1 MFMRKTFFSVC
12 ILLIS
17 SAAFPQQFT
26 PTVFNAGGGSY
37 YDPYSYLRYFDW
49 SIGELSLI
57 NTEVSAD
64 NSVAVYQGVLQ
75 PCTEKPG
82 NSPFSKDF
90 AAEDF
95 KLFPNPTTGKF
106 EIDFFVRDN
115 GTLDLELTDVL
126 GQTLER
132 RSIRY
137 FGCCRIEHY
146 DISHL
151 PAGVYFV
158 VATLRPDAVNS
169 INKGVEVRRSGLKVV
184 KVR

>member
-1 MFMRKTFFSVC
+1 MRKTILSVC

-17 SAAFPQQFT
+17 SVAFPQRFT

-37 YDPYSYLRYFDW
+37 NDPYSYVRYFEW
-49 SIGELSLI
+49 SIGELALI
-57 NTEVSAD
+57 NTEASAD
-64 NSVAVYQGVLQ
+64 GSVVVYQGVLQ

-82 NSPFSKDF
+82 NSPASMDF
-90 AAEDF
+90 DAGDF
-95 KLFPNPTTGKF
+95 KLFPDPTTGKF

-115 GTLDLELTDVL
+115 GTLDLELTNVL
-126 GQTLER
+126 GQVLER

-137 FGCCRIEHY
+137 YGCCLIEHY

-151 PAGVYFV
+151 PSGVYFV

-169 INKGVEVRRSGLKVV
+169 VNKAVKVRRSGLKVV
-184 KVR
+184 KSK